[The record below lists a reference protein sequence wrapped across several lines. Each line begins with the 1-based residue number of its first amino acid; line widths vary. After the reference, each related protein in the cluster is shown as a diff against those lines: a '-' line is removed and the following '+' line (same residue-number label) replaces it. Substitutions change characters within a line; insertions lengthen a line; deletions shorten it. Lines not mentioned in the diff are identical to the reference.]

1 MSCSIKKICQD
12 SENSENTQN
21 MDPDLAVT
29 NNCVAFFKD
38 VLDNNIRFKG
48 VINQNKI
55 SEEPDLTRVK
65 RKFNTI
71 FFDVIPIDDIPSQ
84 VHLNFDFSNFFI
96 ITKKGILCIINNSNK
111 NFLRE
116 RQYIQINKS
125 DPSLSHE
132 ILKIKFKKWN

>member
-12 SENSENTQN
+12 SENNI
-21 MDPDLAVT
+21 DPDLAVS

-38 VLDNNIRFKG
+38 VLDNNIRLKG

-55 SEEPDLTRVK
+55 SEEPDFTRVK

-71 FFDVIPIDDIPSQ
+71 FFDVIPVDDIPSQ
-84 VHLNFDFSNFFI
+84 IHLNFDFSNFFI
-96 ITKKGILCIINNSNK
+96 ITKKGILCIINASEK
-111 NFLRE
+111 NFLQD

-125 DPSLSHE
+125 DPSSSYNK
-132 ILKIKFKKWN
+132 LKIKFKKWS

>member
-12 SENSENTQN
+12 SENNI
-21 MDPDLAVT
+21 DPDLAVS

-38 VLDNNIRFKG
+38 VLDNNIRLKG

-55 SEEPDLTRVK
+55 SEEPDFTRVK

-71 FFDVIPIDDIPSQ
+71 FFDVIPVDDIPSQ
-84 VHLNFDFSNFFI
+84 IHLNFDFSNFFI
-96 ITKKGILCIINNSNK
+96 ITKKGILCIINASEK
-111 NFLRE
+111 NFLQD

-125 DPSLSHE
+125 DPSSSHAK
-132 ILKIKFKKWN
+132 LKIKFKKWS